1 MKHSDR
7 EIIRD
12 LAKKYR
18 EICQDPVME
27 ERRQLWKAKNS
38 LQATRIL
45 LLVSFGMHNVWCREL
60 FADSHLACRDEF
72 FRTWERHLKMLLFH
86 SEIGDDWIAEPW
98 LAVPAVHKTDAW
110 NGLWGL
116 PVKMEPPPEEGG
128 AGKYDPPLKNWE
140 MMKLL
145 RVPHHLIDEEQSERN
160 VSRLAEAIGEILPV
174 RMNRSPVCL
183 GFSMDISTHLG
194 RLRGHEQ
201 IMFDM
206 YDSPENL
213 HRLLAFMRD
222 GILTNQEEAEEK
234 GDITLLSHVNQAMAY
249 SQALEGPAIDSGPR
263 KREDIWGYCAAQE
276 FTLISPAMHDE
287 FLLQYQL
294 PILKKFGLTAYGCCE
309 NLTEK
314 INILRQ
320 IPNLRIIAV
329 TPTANVHRC
338 AEQIGRDY
346 VLSWRPNPG
355 DMVGYGFHEARIR
368 RVITDAMTSLRHCQP
383 IIVLK
388 DVETVQGEPERL
400 KKWVRLVRELT
411 S

>member
-1 MKHSDR
+1 
-7 EIIRD
+7 
-12 LAKKYR
+12 
-18 EICQDPVME
+18 
-27 ERRQLWKAKNS
+27 
-38 LQATRIL
+38 
-45 LLVSFGMHNVWCREL
+45 
-60 FADSHLACRDEF
+60 
-72 FRTWERHLKMLLFH
+72 
-86 SEIGDDWIAEPW
+86 
-98 LAVPAVHKTDAW
+98 
-110 NGLWGL
+110 
-116 PVKMEPPPEEGG
+116 
-128 AGKYDPPLKNWE
+128 
-140 MMKLL
+140 
-145 RVPHHLIDEEQSERN
+145 
-160 VSRLAEAIGEILPV
+160 
-174 RMNRSPVCL
+174 RSPVCL